1 MTAESSGTARTLVT
15 MSVGASAV
23 ASVLRRVAL
32 LLGVSVLAG
41 VLVAGLVL
49 PLAGGLGLAARAGAE
64 AFQELPSEFT
74 TQPMHER
81 TRVLDAD
88 GQVLAIFYDENRV
101 VVPLRRIAP
110 VLRKAIVAIED
121 ARFFEHGPIDL
132 RGTTRAFAVNLQSG
146 GVTQGGSTL
155 TQQYVKNV
163 LISQADTAAEAE
175 AAREAS
181 YGRKL
186 RELRLAIAAERQFTK
201 REILERYLN
210 IAYYGGGTYGA
221 EMAARHYFSIPAAEL
236 SLPQAALLAG
246 LVQSPSRYDPELYPK
261 RAKTRRNLVLAVMAD
276 TGAIKR
282 GVARDAQRS
291 RLGLDVRDAGN
302 GCGWSYAP
310 FFCDYVKRQLLSW
323 EGLGATRRE
332 RRDSLYRGG
341 LTIRTTLRPA
351 LQEAAQQAVEAYV
364 DPRDFAIGAL
374 SQVQPGTGRVT
385 AMAQSRGFG
394 SGPGK
399 DFVNYNTDFAQGGSS
414 GFQAGSTFKVFVL
427 AAAIQQGIP
436 LNTRIE
442 SPQEIVVRRPYTTC
456 DGVHEDPWRVQN
468 STGAGTYD
476 LRTGTWRSVN
486 TFFARLEGRTG
497 ICAPWQIAT
506 DLGVTQASGDPL
518 EQYKSFPLGPFEVS
532 PLAMAEAYATFA
544 ARGVHCEAVA
554 VSRIVDRNGQRLPVP
569 PADCAPVLDSTVAD
583 TVNHVLAGVIDGP
596 DPYRTGQAMTLG
608 RPAAGKTGTTNDS
621 LAVWFAGYTP
631 DLATAVTVADP
642 DLPRQSLD
650 KKTIGGTFYEDAC
663 GSCIAGPIWREA
675 MERAVKGTPVSK
687 FVAPPPEVITGPT
700 AAVPDVRGLDYGTA
714 AATLTEAGF
723 DFAIAGSV
731 ASALSSGQ
739 VVYTDPASGVSAPL
753 GSEIELFLSIGF
765 PTATPSPSPTSPSPL
780 PSTSPSPSPTLLSP
794 SPSPTSLSPSPSPT
808 SASPTPSGI
817 PFTPTISPTATPT
830 VTTSPTA
837 ATTPP
842 TSPATPP
849 AVPTDT
855 ATDG

>member
-1 MTAESSGTARTLVT
+1 MTAEASGAARTLLTV
-15 MSVGASAV
+15 SVGASAV

-32 LLGVSVLAG
+32 FLAVSVLAG

-64 AFQELPSEFT
+64 AFQEMPSEFT
-74 TQPMHER
+74 TQPMSER
-81 TRVLDAD
+81 TRVLDAE
-88 GQVLAIFYDENRV
+88 GRVLATFYDENRV

-110 VLRKAIVAIED
+110 VLRRAIVAIED

-132 RGTTRAFAVNLQSG
+132 RGTTRAFVRNLQSG
-146 GVTQGGSTL
+146 DVEQGGSTL

-163 LISQADTAAEAE
+163 LIAQADTAAEAE

-221 EMAARHYFSIPAAEL
+221 EMAARHYFSTSAADL

-246 LVQSPSRYDPELYPK
+246 LVQSPSRYDPELYPR
-261 RAKTRRNLVLAVMAD
+261 RAKVRRNLVLAEMVD

-282 GVARDAQRS
+282 RVGREAQRT
-291 RLGLDVRDAGN
+291 RLGLDVRDVGN

-323 EGLGATRRE
+323 EGLGASRSE
-332 RRDSLYRGG
+332 RRDALYRGG
-341 LTIRTTLRPA
+341 LTIRTTLEPTF
-351 LQEAAQQAVEAYV
+351 QDAAQQAVDAYV

-374 SQVQPGTGRVT
+374 AQVQPGTGRIT

-399 DFVNYNTDFAQGGSS
+399 DFVNYSADFVDGGSS

-442 SPQEIVVRRPYTTC
+442 APQKIVVRRPYTTC
-456 DGVHEDPWRVQN
+456 DGVHEDPWTVQN

-476 LRTGTWRSVN
+476 VQTATWRSVN

-506 DLGVTQASGDPL
+506 DLGVTQANGDPL

-544 ARGVHCEAVA
+544 ARGVHCDAVA
-554 VSRIVDRNGQRLPVP
+554 VSKIVDRNGERLSVP
-569 PADCAPVLDSTVAD
+569 PANCAPVLDSAVAD
-583 TVNHVLAGVIDGP
+583 TVNQVLAGVIDGP

-642 DLPRQSLD
+642 DLPRKSLD

-663 GSCIAGPIWREA
+663 GSCIPGPIWREA
-675 MERAVKGTPVSK
+675 MAAAVKGTPVSR

-700 AAVPDVRGLDYGTA
+700 APVPDVRGLDYGTA

-723 DFAIAGSV
+723 DVAIAGSV
-731 ASALSSGQ
+731 ASALPSGQ
-739 VVYTDPASGVSAPL
+739 VVYTDPAGGVDAPL
-753 GSEIELFLSIGF
+753 GSAIDLFLSIGATTTS
-765 PTATPSPSPTSPSPL
+765 PTPSPSASPSP
-780 PSTSPSPSPTLLSP
+780 
-794 SPSPTSLSPSPSPT
+794 
-808 SASPTPSGI
+808 SPTPSGI
-817 PFTPTISPTATPT
+817 PATPTISPTGTASPAPTTTLTTTP
-830 VTTSPTA
+830 
-837 ATTPP
+837 PP
-842 TSPATPP
+842 TSPGTPP